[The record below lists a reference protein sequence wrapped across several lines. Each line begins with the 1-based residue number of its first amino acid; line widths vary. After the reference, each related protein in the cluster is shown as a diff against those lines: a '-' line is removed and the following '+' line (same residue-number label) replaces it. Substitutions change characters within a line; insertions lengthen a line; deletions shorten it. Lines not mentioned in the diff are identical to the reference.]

1 MTHLSA
7 STVQPA
13 TRDDEAA
20 VTHLF
25 EALHTQNAALDERFA
40 LAPGWRA
47 VLHRHFAR
55 TWNAPGAC
63 WRLAWDKTDPV
74 GLIVLEAHTD
84 SPLFR
89 YRHWAELVALY
100 VAPPY
105 RGSGLADR
113 LIAEGLAW
121 ATDHGFER
129 VQLYVTASN
138 QAAHACY
145 RRCGFAPVQQILRRD
160 LHPAP
165 GIQPPADPSCALTDA
180 DSGDALETGQH
191 HLAMEL
197 ERNGK
202 ERP

>member
-1 MTHLSA
+1 MDHLSA
-7 STVQPA
+7 PAVQPA
-13 TRDDEAA
+13 TLGDEDA
-20 VTHLF
+20 VAHLF
-25 EALHTQNAALDERFA
+25 AELHTQNATLDARFA
-40 LAPGWRA
+40 LAAGWRT

-63 WRLAWDKTDPV
+63 WRLAWATTSPV

-100 VAPPY
+100 VVPAY

-113 LIAEGLAW
+113 LVAEGLSW
-121 ATDHGFER
+121 ATERGFER
-129 VQLYVTASN
+129 VQLYVTTSN
-138 QAAHACY
+138 QAAHAFY
-145 RRCGFAPVQQILRRD
+145 RRCDFVPVQQILRRD

-165 GIQPPADPSCALTDA
+165 GVQPPADPSCSLIDA

-197 ERNGK
+197 EYNGK
-202 ERP
+202 ERR